1 MKESVFD
8 VLIYLFES
16 YLENDEEDAFANQDS
31 LEELLL
37 DAGFPSSEI
46 DRAFEWFET
55 LVDFSAREGAVLQ
68 SDDTTR
74 LYTVEESRKI
84 SAVSKGLLLTLE
96 ENRIID
102 FYLRELIIER
112 VMALEMDSISEEQF
126 KWVVMMVLLNRPES
140 DESITW
146 LVDSESLD
154 GHITFH

>member
-16 YLENDEEDAFANQDS
+16 YLENDEDDAFSCQDS

-37 DAGFPSSEI
+37 EAGFPSSEI
-46 DRAFEWFET
+46 DRAFKWLET
-55 LVDFSAREGAVLQ
+55 LVDFSAREGDVNQ
-68 SDDTTR
+68 SGDTIR
-74 LYTVEESRKI
+74 LYTTDESRKI
-84 SAVSKGLLLTLE
+84 NASSKGLLLTLE

-140 DESITW
+140 DEAITW
-146 LVDSESLD
+146 LVDSGSPD
-154 GHITFH
+154 GQITFH